1 MTLPYA
7 PEEQTILAAVRRVCE
22 THDVTYRTFSDGW
35 IIRLQKGSRQHYL
48 YGYGDLG
55 MNKHVA
61 AQIALDKV
69 AAYLLLD
76 DAGVPAVPHW
86 LLSTMV
92 APVIDQPLVSRLLA
106 EHGPL
111 VVKPL
116 KGGMGRQVHRVESLA
131 GVLAA
136 TADQGE
142 TEWAASPFIDIARE
156 VRLVVID
163 DTVRFA
169 HEKNNPVVLDGLK
182 MFNLSLGA
190 GSRQLEPVAL
200 PDDLRQLGIHALAA
214 VGLRLAAVDVAIDT
228 EGVMRV
234 LEINCNFSLEHFA
247 RRSPENRDRVVAL
260 YADIL
265 AAVFS

>member
-1 MTLPYA
+1 MLPYA

-22 THDVTYRTFSDGW
+22 TRGIAYRTFSDGW
-35 IIRLQKGSRQHYL
+35 IVRMEKAARRHYL

-55 MNKHVA
+55 MNTHAA

-86 LLSTMV
+86 LLSTV
-92 APVIDQPLVSRLLA
+92 AAPEIDRPFVSRLLA

-111 VVKPL
+111 VIKPL
-116 KGGMGRQVHRVESLA
+116 KGGMGRQVHRVENLA
-131 GVLAA
+131 AVLAA

-142 TEWAASPFIDIARE
+142 TEWAASPFTDIARE
-156 VRLVVID
+156 VRLVVFD
-163 DTVRFA
+163 DTVPFA
-169 HEKNNPVVLDGLK
+169 HEKNNPVMLDGLK

-190 GSRQLEPVAL
+190 GSRQLESAAL
-200 PDDLRQLGIHALAA
+200 PDDLRQLGIRALAA

-228 EGVMRV
+228 KGVMRV

-247 RRSPENRDRVVAL
+247 RRSPENRSRVIAL

-265 AAVFS
+265 ATVFS